1 MFRQLVA
8 SRPDPAGPELKRG
21 SAVSLLAH
29 GLVVAGALWATVR
42 PQATAPAAARVVIT
56 WPDNPITPAPDGL
69 QLPAPSGD
77 FGPVPVSLPPDLP
90 SVGTRL
96 PLDPRIWLTTTGDGA
111 RITVPPSGS
120 GDPWTGAQVD
130 EPPALLA
137 GRSPRYPEAL
147 RAAGMAG
154 RVIVQAVID
163 TTGRAEPGSVIV
175 VESPDSGFD
184 EPARTYVLTAQ
195 FRPGRVRGRPVRVL
209 VRVPIEFALSRSR

>member
-1 MFRQLVA
+1 MFWQLVA
-8 SRPDPAGPELKRG
+8 SRPDPAGAELKRG

-42 PQATAPAAARVVIT
+42 PQATAPAAAPVVIT
-56 WPDNPITPAPDGL
+56 WPDNPITPVPDGP
-69 QLPAPSGD
+69 QLP
-77 FGPVPVSLPPDLP
+77 
-90 SVGTRL
+90 
-96 PLDPRIWLTTTGDGA
+96 
-111 RITVPPSGS
+111 
-120 GDPWTGAQVD
+120 
-130 EPPALLA
+130 
-137 GRSPRYPEAL
+137 
-147 RAAGMAG
+147 AGMAG

-163 TTGRAEPGSVIV
+163 TNGSAEPGSVIV